1 MSKENL
7 QAALAKQG
15 AFGKDIDLNQY
26 DNSDVAHV
34 QSEADISEAGK
45 ALMEHV
51 GIELSNENRSASFM
65 QVDNTV
71 LEPKVKA
78 QTPLE
83 LMNTLCLKRTVRRCT
98 MAWTVLGLHLAS
110 GIISTMAKSP

>member
-51 GIELSNENRSASFM
+51 GIELSNENRSASFQM
-65 QVDNTV
+65 VVDDV
-71 LEPKVKA
+71 YAIGKGRLVGRPKY
-78 QTPLE
+78 
-83 LMNTLCLKRTVRRCT
+83 
-98 MAWTVLGLHLAS
+98 
-110 GIISTMAKSP
+110 